1 MYKTVY
7 KNMTIINGN
16 KKNIGDI
23 QDGLIVVDEKKV
35 S

>member
-16 KKNIGDI
+16 KNIGDI